1 MPTFLK
7 KTSVKV
13 IGSILCALCL
23 AVGIFF
29 GLISMNVALSGGF
42 SSRTELYNS
51 MIADRL
57 DRDVDLIM
65 HGYFDKSEAKRS

>member
-1 MPTFLK
+1 MPPFFK
-7 KTSVKV
+7 KTSVKI
-13 IGSILCALCL
+13 IGAVLCVLCL

-51 MIADRL
+51 MIAD
-57 DRDVDLIM
+57 
-65 HGYFDKSEAKRS
+65 